1 MDASSL
7 SERLKT
13 HDFDAILWSWNLGA
27 SSTAIRD
34 TWAGTAARER
44 GGLNYASYENAS
56 FDAYLDSALSSMNFE
71 ASKRYFTRAYS
82 IIIGDA
88 PAIWLYEPR
97 TVMGIDR
104 RIRTGRMRADAWWF
118 DLGAWHIPKVEEIAR
133 DKLP

>member
-71 ASKRYFTRAYS
+71 ASKSYFTRAYS